1 MIDLVEGNLLQADV
15 EALINAVNTEGVMGK
30 GIALQFKRAFPA
42 MFQEYEREAKA
53 GRLET
58 GRVHVFDVGA
68 SKGPR
73 WVINF
78 PTKRSWRQPS
88 RLEWIRTGLESL
100 VEEVQRRGIQSLA
113 VPALG
118 CGNGGLTW
126 AEVFPLIQE
135 SFARVPSV
143 RVLVYPPPLSGHH
156 P

>member
-1 MIDLVEGNLLQADV
+1 MIELVEGDLLQADV
-15 EALINAVNTEGVMGK
+15 EALINAANTEGVMGK

-42 MFQEYEREAKA
+42 MFKEYKREAKA
-53 GRLET
+53 GRLEM
-58 GRVHVFDVGA
+58 GRVHVFDVGS

-88 RLEWIRTGLESL
+88 LLEWIRTGLASL

-118 CGNGGLTW
+118 CGNGGLAW
-126 AEVFPLIQE
+126 EEVFPFIEE
-135 SFARVPSV
+135 SFARIPSV
-143 RVLVYPPPLSGHH
+143 RVLVYPPPDAPIS
-156 P
+156 